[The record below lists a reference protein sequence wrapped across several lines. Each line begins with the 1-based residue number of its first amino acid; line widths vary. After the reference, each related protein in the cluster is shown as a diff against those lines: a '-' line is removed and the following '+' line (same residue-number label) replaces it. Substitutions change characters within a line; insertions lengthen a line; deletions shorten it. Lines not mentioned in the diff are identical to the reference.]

1 MQPFTPLYSPF
12 APGLMLALIPIVIVI
27 VLWTIIL
34 KGYAL
39 WYAARSGQKRWFI
52 ALLVLNT
59 LGFLEI
65 IYLVW
70 FRKTSTHHAPAVKN
84 PAQEQGQ

>member
-39 WYAARSGQKRWFI
+39 WHAARNNQKKWFI
-52 ALLVLNT
+52 ALLVVNT
-59 LGFLEI
+59 VGILEI
-65 IYLVW
+65 IYLIW
-70 FRKTSTHHAPAVKN
+70 FRPASTPHAPAVSSET
-84 PAQEQGQ
+84 QV